1 MKNMDNLREQVLIN
15 QFVFVAGCHAEQA
28 KQLLLAAKWNFE
40 VGKCRNHAAVAWCL
54 CFQMATTSF
63 ELCFGSPSLLF
74 SFTKSQFSSCFQTA
88 LSMFFQESTL
98 PACRNCNGNHPS
110 CHYQVKLFN
119 YSSKTVFVLFSSF
132 DNRRGHAS
140 RRVILPWTTL
150 PEALLMFL
158 FNDFVGVSPSTKA
171 TTVMFGYDAVV
182 LLYWEL

>member
-40 VGKCRNHAAVAWCL
+40 VGKCWNHAAVAWCL

-63 ELCFGSPSLLF
+63 ELCFGSPFLLF
-74 SFTKSQFSSCFQTA
+74 SFAKSKFSSCFQTA

-110 CHYQVKLFN
+110 CHYQVRFYK
-119 YSSKTVFVLFSSF
+119 YSSKTVFVLF
-132 DNRRGHAS
+132 
-140 RRVILPWTTL
+140 
-150 PEALLMFL
+150 
-158 FNDFVGVSPSTKA
+158 
-171 TTVMFGYDAVV
+171 
-182 LLYWEL
+182 